1 MTLYDLKY
9 LAVGATA
16 LVGLIGPGIA
26 ESQDLSCPAQHVCV
40 DYHGT
45 AIAIDPKQGP
55 VQGLIVREDATTSTT
70 FEGTASSETA
80 VLAVYVSNGDTYDL
94 DSEQTVDQDGIFE
107 TATLGDVYVLTK
119 VIDAN

>member
-1 MTLYDLKY
+1 MLRLV
-9 LAVGATA
+9 LAASLAASVFTSGTA
-16 LVGLIGPGIA
+16 EG
-26 ESQDLSCPAQHVCV
+26 QDLSCPQAHVCV

-55 VQGLIVREDATTSTT
+55 VQALVVREDSTTSTT
-70 FEGTASSETA
+70 FEGTTTSETA
-80 VLAVYVSNGDTYDL
+80 LLAVYISNGDTYDL
-94 DSEQTVDQDGIFE
+94 DSEKTVDQDGLFE